1 MSGPSPTT
9 ATALSR
15 EVGIAQGTLSRWLRS
30 AGTIDAVKKS
40 KNLIESDP
48 RPRRTE
54 ERNAEDK
61 FRLVA
66 EAAQLS
72 ESELGAFLR
81 REGLHHADLDAWRAS
96 MLAALSPGTVQ
107 SKAAKS
113 VELRKVRE
121 LESELRRK
129 DKALAEAAALL
140 VLQKKVRA
148 LWGDEDDDT
157 RKESDE

>member
-1 MSGPSPTT
+1 MSRGLELTTELDAGVGSDDEMQPYSEKFKRKMVQRMSGPSPTT
-9 ATALSR
+9 ATASLSR

-54 ERNAEDK
+54 ERSAEDK

-66 EAAQLS
+66 QAAQLS

-96 MLAALSPGTVQ
+96 MLAALSPGMVQ

-113 VELRKVRE
+113 VEVRKVRE
-121 LESELRRK
+121 LSLIHI
-129 DKALAEAAALL
+129 
-140 VLQKKVRA
+140 
-148 LWGDEDDDT
+148 
-157 RKESDE
+157 